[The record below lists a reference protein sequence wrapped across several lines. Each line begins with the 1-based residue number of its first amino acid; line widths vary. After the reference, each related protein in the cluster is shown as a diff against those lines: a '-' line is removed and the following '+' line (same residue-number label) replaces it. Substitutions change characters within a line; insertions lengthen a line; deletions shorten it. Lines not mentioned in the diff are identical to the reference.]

1 MIPIYIIHLQRDNE
15 RYDHIVS
22 QLQKTQQN
30 IITFIKAIDGS
41 EINKQKCGYLTQ
53 GQAGCY
59 LSHMK
64 ALQNI
69 IDDNVP
75 YAIILED
82 DVHLTSLFS
91 NDVFDKIINTRIN
104 MDICWIGNSRGK
116 WPRNPCSMYPIPSY
130 DVSDN
135 TNDDDNDTIFQVTDM
150 LWKLP
155 SIPYKDNHPVGAY
168 GLLVSRKGA
177 FAALNIAREN
187 NLKDPIDMVYV
198 KHPLLEKYMTI
209 PSIVTHCYE
218 FDSNIANE
226 KNNTK
231 NNTILPL
238 ALSLKSLSIK
248 IVIIIFLIYLLV
260 LSLFIIRI

>member
-1 MIPIYIIHLQRDNE
+1 MIPIYIIHLQRDNQ
-15 RYDHIVS
+15 RYDHILY
-22 QLQKTQQN
+22 QLQKSQQQN
-30 IITFIKAIDGS
+30 ISFIKAIDGY
-41 EINKQKCGYLTQ
+41 EINKQKCGRLTQ
-53 GQAGCY
+53 AQAGCY

-91 NDVFDKIINTRIN
+91 NHVFDKIINTRIN

-130 DVSDN
+130 DVSGDIN
-135 TNDDDNDTIFQVTDM
+135 EDTIFQVTDM

-187 NLKDPIDMVYV
+187 NLQDPIDMVYV

-218 FDSNIANE
+218 FESNIAN
-226 KNNTK
+226 NTT
-231 NNTILPL
+231 NILQYTTSP
-238 ALSLKSLSIK
+238 SIK
-248 IVIIIFLIYLLV
+248 IIIIIFLIYLIG
-260 LSLFIIRI
+260 LSLFIIKF